1 LPELPEV
8 ERVVRELRPSL
19 EGTRVVRVLVRRRRL
34 RGLLPRDFAARLEG
48 TTVRGLVRRG
58 KYLIAELSSGDTLVM
73 HLGMSGSFDVR
84 ANPSPRLSKHDHVV
98 FHLSSGKTVVF
109 NDPRRFGSM
118 RIHAGSTDP
127 LLGALGPEP
136 LGADF
141 AAHGLAKT
149 LRGRRTSLK
158 SALSNQQVV
167 AGLGNI
173 YVSEAL
179 HRARLSPLR
188 LCTTLV
194 TPSGAPRPALRQ
206 LVRAIRSTLT
216 DALSRRDIDADRFRV
231 YGREGDRCP
240 RRGCRGTIHRIVQAG
255 RSTFYCPA
263 CQR

>member
-1 LPELPEV
+1 M
-8 ERVVRELRPSL
+8 R
-19 EGTRVVRVLVRRRRL
+19 
-34 RGLLPRDFAARLEG
+34 A
-48 TTVRGLVRRG
+48 LVRRG

-73 HLGMSGSFDVR
+73 HLGMSGSFEVQTD
-84 ANPSPRLSKHDHVV
+84 PSPRLSKHDHVV

-118 RIHAGSTDP
+118 RIHAGNTDP
-127 LLGALGPEP
+127 LLGVLGPEP
-136 LGADF
+136 LGPDF
-141 AAHGLAKT
+141 EAHRLATT

-194 TPSGAPRPALRQ
+194 APSGAPRPALRH
-206 LVRAIRSTLT
+206 LVRAIRATLT
-216 DALSRRDIDADRFRV
+216 DALSQRGDADRFRV
-231 YGREGDRCP
+231 YGREGDRCQ

>member
-1 LPELPEV
+1 MPELPEV
-8 ERVVRELRPSL
+8 ELVVRELRPAL
-19 EGTRVVRVLVRRRRL
+19 EGARFVRVVLRRRRL
-34 RGLLPRDFAARLEG
+34 RSLLPRNFAARLEG
-48 TTVRGLVRRG
+48 ATVRAFVRRG
-58 KYLIAELSSGDTLVM
+58 KYLIAELSSGNALVM

-84 ANPSPRLSKHDHVV
+84 TDPSAKPSKHDHVL

-127 LLGALGPEP
+127 LRGVLGPEP
-136 LGADF
+136 LGPDF
-141 AAHGLAKT
+141 DASVLARA
-149 LRGRRTSLK
+149 LHGRRTTLK
-158 SALSNQQVV
+158 SALSNQRVV

-194 TPSGAPRPALRQ
+194 AHSGAPRPELRR
-206 LVRAIRSTLT
+206 LVRAIRATLT
-216 DALSRRDIDADRFRV
+216 DALSEPITDADRFRV
-231 YGREGDRCP
+231 YGREGDRCQ
-240 RRGCRGTIHRIVQAG
+240 RRGCRGSIRRIVQAG
-255 RSTFYCPA
+255 RSTFYCPV